1 MAGTTAGGQKAAK
14 ALKLHYGK
22 DYFHRLGKLGGNPV
36 LIEQG
41 KRKNDNRD

>member
-1 MAGTTAGGQKAAK
+1 MAGTTVGGKKAAK

-36 LIEQG
+36 LL
-41 KRKNDNRD
+41 KKDHNNV